1 MTDRPALRVVT
12 LPETDR
18 IVQELHNF
26 VVVMKMFVNYCTV
39 NEGQTAYKNKGQ
51 LMQLIREAMYIFM
64 NLYNLIS
71 FQRVASFCALRRGK
85 CCSACKCRSP
95 SYRQL
100 HHDKSKKNKTRRR
113 CVAML
118 QVCWPSHVQDLLIGV
133 RCEGVGKRSVI
144 EPADPIESRT
154 TLGVRTGGL
163 TQTDVIHSKR
173 PADVES
179 CCKCN
184 EPSEEG
190 RKWGTDGRSAGR
202 GTL

>member
-1 MTDRPALRVVT
+1 MEAVKMNRRRSVMQILGIEKEITSSPIGARKCNFPLFFLQIMTDRPALRVVT

-100 HHDKSKKNKTRRR
+100 HHDK
-113 CVAML
+113 
-118 QVCWPSHVQDLLIGV
+118 
-133 RCEGVGKRSVI
+133 
-144 EPADPIESRT
+144 
-154 TLGVRTGGL
+154 
-163 TQTDVIHSKR
+163 
-173 PADVES
+173 
-179 CCKCN
+179 
-184 EPSEEG
+184 
-190 RKWGTDGRSAGR
+190 
-202 GTL
+202 